1 MNEIKKCQ
9 WCLKTKLEEAYHD
22 AEWGVPVYDDNKLF
36 ESLSLELCQSGLSWH
51 TILNK
56 REGYRHAFL
65 HFDIKKVAAFDDAK
79 IETLLLDASI
89 VRHRAKISAIINN
102 AQCILHIQQEYGSFS
117 DYIWQ
122 FTDNKTLV
130 GRWETKE
137 QVPATTELSI
147 LISKALKKRG
157 FKFLG
162 PTTTYAFMQSV
173 GLVND
178 HTLDCF
184 RFNINNHLTH

>member
-1 MNEIKKCQ
+1 MNETKKCQ
-9 WCLKTKLEEAYHD
+9 WALKTKLEENYHD
-22 AEWGVPVYDDNKLF
+22 AEWGVPIYDDIKLF
-36 ESLSLELCQSGLSWH
+36 EALSLELCQSGLSWH

-56 REGYRHAFL
+56 REGYRAAFH
-65 HFDIKKVAAFDDAK
+65 HFDLNTVAAFDDAE
-79 IETLLLDASI
+79 IEILLLDASI

-102 AQCILHIQQEYGSFS
+102 AS

-130 GRWETKE
+130 GNWQSKE
-137 QVPATTELSI
+137 EVPASTELSI
-147 LISKALKKRG
+147 LISKELKKKG

-178 HTLDCF
+178 HTTDCF
-184 RFNINNHLTH
+184 RFDVCE

>member
-1 MNEIKKCQ
+1 MNETKKCL
-9 WCLKTKLEEAYHD
+9 WALKTKLEEAYHD
-22 AEWGVPVYDDNKLF
+22 TEWGVPVYDDNKLF

-56 REGYRHAFL
+56 REGYRMAFNQ
-65 HFDIKKVAAFDDAK
+65 FDIKTVAVFDDAK
-79 IETLLLDASI
+79 IEALLQNAGI
-89 VRHRAKISAIINN
+89 VRHRAKILAIINN
-102 AQCILHIQQEYGSFS
+102 AQCILNVQKEYGSFS

-130 GRWETKE
+130 GQWQSKE
-137 QVPATTELSI
+137 EVPATTELST
-147 LISKALKKRG
+147 LMSKELKKKG

-178 HTLDCF
+178 HTMDCF
-184 RFNINNHLTH
+184 RFNLYQ

>member
-1 MNEIKKCQ
+1 MNKTKKCQ
-9 WCLKTKLEEAYHD
+9 WALKTKLEEAYHD
-22 AEWGVPVYDDNKLF
+22 TEWGVPVYDDTTLF
-36 ESLSLELCQSGLSWH
+36 EALSLELCQSGLSWH

-56 REGYRHAFL
+56 REGYRAAF
-65 HFDIKKVAAFDDAK
+65 HQFDLRIVAAFDDAK
-79 IETLLLDASI
+79 IETLLLDTGI

-102 AQCILHIQQEYGSFS
+102 AQCILNVQQEFGSFS

-130 GRWETKE
+130 GNWQSKE
-137 QVPATTELSI
+137 EVPAFTELSI
-147 LISKALKKRG
+147 LISKELKKKG

-178 HTLDCF
+178 HTTDCF
-184 RFNINNHLTH
+184 RFDVCE

>member
-1 MNEIKKCQ
+1 MNQTKKCL
-9 WCLKTKLEEAYHD
+9 WALKTKLEEAYHD
-22 AEWGVPVYDDNKLF
+22 AEWGVPVYDDSKLF
-36 ESLSLELCQSGLSWH
+36 EALSLELCQSGLSWH

-56 REGYRHAFL
+56 REGYRAAF
-65 HFDIKKVAAFDDAK
+65 HQFDLKSVAAFDEAK
-79 IETLLLDASI
+79 IEELVLDAGI

-102 AQCILHIQQEYGSFS
+102 ARCILNVQQEYGSFS

-130 GRWETKE
+130 SHWQSSEE
-137 QVPATTELSI
+137 VPASTALSVQ
-147 LISKALKKRG
+147 ISKELKKKG

-162 PTTTYAFMQSV
+162 PTTIYAFMQSV

-178 HTLDCF
+178 HTTDCF
-184 RFNINNHLTH
+184 RFDAC